1 MELLKPTEAMFLIN
15 HEYAGFQTGR
25 TIHSNAQMDDFGLC
39 IDEKI
44 LKVGGSLSI
53 TTPDRYM
60 IPPYIKNGL
69 V

>member
-25 TIHSNAQMDDFGLC
+25 TIHY
-39 IDEKI
+39 EKI